1 MEGRK
6 RKREET
12 QSDTDGKKTAGDEG
26 KSTEPAKERLAMF
39 QLQLAIILLTIFSLL
54 AVPPLHV
61 EK

>member
-12 QSDTDGKKTAGDEG
+12 QSDTDGQKTAGDEG

-39 QLQLAIILLTIFSLL
+39 QLQLAM
-54 AVPPLHV
+54 
-61 EK
+61 